1 MMVAIRKSLKDFL
14 AILVLV
20 ILALLVA
27 AFILHKE
34 RLRFPWEASPY
45 KLKAEF
51 ATAQAVTPGQGQTVR
66 VSGVKIGDIS
76 KVDLKDGRAVVTLDI
91 DHQYKNVIHTD
102 ATALLRPKT
111 GLKDMFVEVTP
122 NPTGKR
128 APVASENWTMPVSRT
143 LPDINPDEIFAALD
157 GDSRAYLQLL
167 VNGAGQGLKGRG
179 GDLGQVF
186 QRFEPTHYLLAKL
199 TSSVATRRVALR
211 RLITSLH
218 TLNTALAGK
227 KTDLSQL
234 VDSSSA
240 VFRSFAAEQAS
251 IRRAVAD
258 LPGTLQQ
265 TTTTLGKVQSFANVL
280 GPAARNLIPVANAL
294 PAANNAVAKFAKPTT
309 PIVRDQIRPFV
320 RDARPLV
327 RNLRPTAL
335 NLARATPDLT
345 RSFVVLNH
353 LFNTLGYNPG
363 GPDGKNDATISKG
376 YLFWLAWLDHQG
388 LQLFSA
394 DDANAGWRPLFLTLS
409 CGTIQQLVD
418 SNVDPNLAAI
428 QGLAP
433 VLPLSKISLTAL
445 KAAGA
450 CA

>member
-14 AILVLV
+14 AIMVLV
-20 ILALLVA
+20 VISLVVA

-34 RLRFPWEASPY
+34 RLRFPWEAAPF

-91 DHQYKNVIHTD
+91 DSKYKNVIHTD

-122 NPTGKR
+122 NPTGKS
-128 APVASENWTMPVSRT
+128 APVAKQNWVMPVSRT

-167 VNGAGQGLKGRG
+167 INGAGQGLKGRG
-179 GDLGQVF
+179 GDLAQVLK
-186 QRFEPTHYLLAKL
+186 RFEPTHYLIAKL
-199 TSSVATRRVALR
+199 TSSVGRRRVALR

-218 TLNTALAGK
+218 TLNGALATK

-240 VFRSFAAEQAS
+240 VFRSFASEEAA

-258 LPGTLQQ
+258 LPGALQQ
-265 TTTTLGKVQSFANVL
+265 TTQTLGKVQAFANVL
-280 GPAARNLIPVANAL
+280 GPAARRLIPVANAI
-294 PAANNAVAKFAKPTT
+294 PAANNAVAAFARPTA
-309 PIVRDQIRPFV
+309 PIIRDQIRPFV
-320 RDARPLV
+320 RDARPVV
-327 RNLRPTAL
+327 RNLRPTAI

-345 RSFVVLNH
+345 RSFHVLNH
-353 LFNTLGYNPG
+353 LFNTLAFNPNG
-363 GPDGKNDATISKG
+363 ADSPNSPSSSKG
-376 YLFWLAWLDHQG
+376 YLFWLAWLDHMG
-388 LQLFSA
+388 IQLFSA
-394 DDANAGWRPLFLTLS
+394 NDANGGWRPIFLTLS
-409 CGTIQQLVD
+409 CSTLSQIALNNNPAYAHLSALPAL
-418 SNVDPNLAAI
+418 SN
-428 QGLAP
+428 
-433 VLPLSKISLTAL
+433 LSIVAL
-445 KAAGA
+445 KASGA
-450 CA
+450 CPP